1 VIGDEKSTLYAGAT
15 SFNEVVLDS
24 DLAGG
29 MAMHIGLEFTLDL
42 GFFKEVMKALKKA
55 KDTSTYFGL
64 VSSSQIVKCCQNLSI
79 ISSSLMLKR
88 KGNNVA
94 HTNAKLALCHHDSI

>member
-1 VIGDEKSTLYAGAT
+1 MMKRALYAGASAT

-24 DLAGG
+24 DSARG
-29 MAMHIGLEFTLDL
+29 MAIHLGLEFILDF

-64 VSSSQIVKCCQNLSI
+64 VASSQIVKCCQKKIHNI
-79 ISSSLMLKR
+79 IKSHVKKR
-88 KGNNVA
+88 GQ
-94 HTNAKLALCHHDSI
+94 